1 MKPCRREG
9 DARLVDLAARASRRD
24 LLRRAGRARVALV
37 SLAFVT
43 IQLLSLVAFD
53 VKTWG
58 VLIWNSTTLGHDW
71 LDGVIWKL
79 RRPDVAKHLV

>member
-1 MKPCRREG
+1 V
-9 DARLVDLAARASRRD
+9 L
-24 LLRRAGRARVALV
+24 VALV
-37 SLAFVT
+37 SLAFGT

-71 LDGVIWKL
+71 LDGVIIWKL